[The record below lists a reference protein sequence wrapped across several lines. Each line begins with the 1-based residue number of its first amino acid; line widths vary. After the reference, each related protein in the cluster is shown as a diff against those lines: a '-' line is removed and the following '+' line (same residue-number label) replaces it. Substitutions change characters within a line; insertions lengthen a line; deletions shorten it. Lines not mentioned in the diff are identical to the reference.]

1 MNLKEEKQMSK
12 IKEKIEDM
20 KQEAEVKKNER
31 RAKKEAGKS
40 FRASQKELE
49 ITRMTQ
55 IFTNFS
61 MKKYE
66 IAINNKF
73 A

>member
-1 MNLKEEKQMSK
+1 MILVIYGLLKNVWQ
-12 IKEKIEDM
+12 
-20 KQEAEVKKNER
+20 
-31 RAKKEAGKS
+31 
-40 FRASQKELE
+40 QKELE